1 MKLLG
6 GVYFDQS
13 GLSTSMRGMHM
24 QTELLSV
31 ISENMMGFDKIGY
44 QEKENIVS
52 SFAEYI
58 GVHAHSVV
66 QNDRVGRL
74 YSSGNNLDF
83 ALAKQGYFQYLTP
96 EGIKQTRDGRFKLDK
111 DGYLLT
117 QEGYNVLSKSGIPVK
132 IDTFVDDISKVKVDT
147 DGSISVFN
155 EETGKMEHAS
165 DIAVVTKD
173 GNIADEP
180 DVRQGFVESGN
191 VRIEEQFFNAIPVRR
206 NFQAN
211 RQMFVMQNDLL
222 NQTIQSLGSSS

>member
-1 MKLLG
+1 MKLFG

-31 ISENMMGFDKIGY
+31 ISENMMGFDKVGY

-96 EGIKQTRDGRFKLDK
+96 
-111 DGYLLT
+111 
-117 QEGYNVLSKSGIPVK
+117 
-132 IDTFVDDISKVKVDT
+132 SKVKVDT
-147 DGSISVFN
+147 DGSINVFN
-155 EETGKMEHAS
+155 EETGEMEHAS

-173 GNIADEP
+173 GILSDQP
-180 DVRQGFVESGN
+180 DIRQGFVESGN
-191 VRIEEQFFNAIPVRR
+191 VRLEEQFFNAIPIRR